1 MRNSATTLI
10 VGIAAAVAIASSG
23 GAQLTPPKP
32 TPLPMPM
39 PTPAGPQV
47 GKFAPDF
54 ALPGSTRYGLS
65 KTPVRLSDFRG
76 KTVVLAFF
84 YQARTKG

>member
-1 MRNSATTLI
+1 MKTATRTLTVLI
-10 VGIAAAVAIASSG
+10 VTSGALASGS

-32 TPLPMPM
+32 TPLPV
-39 PTPAGPQV
+39 ASGPQV
-47 GKFAPDF
+47 GEAAPDF
-54 ALPGSTRYGLS
+54 TLPGGTRYGLL

-76 KTVVLAFF
+76 RTVVLAFF